1 MPPAAPARTG
11 LSTDPFIEHLLELL
25 APAAAGAPLKARRM
39 FGGWGISWDGLSI
52 AIVADGRFYLK
63 TDAQTQTHFREAG
76 CQPFTYEAKGKRM
89 EMSYWTPPDETMDAA
104 HLMTPWARKAI
115 EAALRAANAKA
126 AVKPVAKKAGV
137 RKAAKKTVAKTAPT
151 KKHGAT

>member
-1 MPPAAPARTG
+1 MPPAAPAR
-11 LSTDPFIEHLLELL
+11 TDPFIEHLLELL

-63 TDAQTQTHFREAG
+63 TDAQTKAHFAEAG
-76 CQPFTYEAKGKRM
+76 CLPFTYDAKGKRT
-89 EMSYWTPPDETMDAA
+89 EMSYWTPPDEALDAA
-104 HLMTPWARKAI
+104 HAMTPWARKAI

-126 AVKPVAKKAGV
+126 AVKPAVKRA
-137 RKAAKKTVAKTAPT
+137 TAKTPAARKT
-151 KKHGAT
+151 ASGKGRRRA

>member
-11 LSTDPFIEHLLELL
+11 LSTDPFIDHVLELL

-63 TDAQTQTHFREAG
+63 TDAQTQAQFREAG
-76 CQPFTYEAKGKRM
+76 CAPFTYEAKGKRM
-89 EMSYWTPPDETMDAA
+89 EMSYWTPPDEAMDAA
-104 HLMTPWARKAI
+104 HLMTPWARRAI
-115 EAALRAANAKA
+115 EAALRAANAKN
-126 AVKPVAKKAGV
+126 AVKPTV
-137 RKAAKKTVAKTAPT
+137 RKAAARKAPAKKSPAQKGRGV
-151 KKHGAT
+151 